1 MQAQRFGVLPLFQG
15 WPTCGLIPSHGQPI
29 HSSSTGYT
37 TTQAVLWAEK
47 MTTIPFTWQ
56 LGEKMSQQW

>member
-15 WPTCGLIPSHGQPI
+15 WPTCGSIPSHRQPI
-29 HSSSTGYT
+29 HSPNTGYMA
-37 TTQAVLWAEK
+37 TQAALWAEK
-47 MTTIPFTWQ
+47 VTTTPFTCQ